1 MPYTVA
7 TSFDT
12 FYGNINLGGDHRDT
26 ANGRRDDI
34 VSKLN
39 RTFAIVD
46 AFSSGSIPKYTAL
59 RANAD
64 LDVMVVLNWTKHIK
78 DKTPTAVLQDVRNAL
93 AEWRNGV
100 RRNGQ
105 AVTLYYVTW
114 PNVDVVPVSRTDNPD
129 GTIMHYNVPDSNT
142 DTWIKSRPK
151 ALAAAIEA
159 KSTECGYNFRRI
171 IKMIKHW
178 NRVHSNYLRSYHIEV
193 LALQVFS
200 GNLDDTPWQIFQFF
214 EKARPLLKGLLWYD
228 TGFADDYLSVTD
240 REQVLRRFDTAIE
253 KSRLAWHYTYGDKS
267 DHKSAI
273 EVWKQI
279 FGDQFPGYG

>member
-1 MPYTVA
+1 MPYTIA
-7 TSFDT
+7 TSFET
-12 FYGNINLGGDHRDT
+12 FYENINLGGDHRDT

-39 RTFAIVD
+39 KKFAIVD

-59 RANAD
+59 RAHAD
-64 LDVMVVLNWTKHIK
+64 LDVIVVLNWTKHIK
-78 DKTPTAVLQDVRNAL
+78 DKTPTNVLQDVRNAL

-105 AVTLYYVTW
+105 AVTLRYATW

-129 GTIMHYNVPDSNT
+129 GTVMHYNVPDSNT
-142 DTWIKSRPK
+142 NTWIKSRPK
-151 ALAAAIEA
+151 ALAATIEA
-159 KSTECGYNFRRI
+159 KSTECGSNFRRI

-178 NRVHSNYLRSYHIEV
+178 NHVHGNYLRSYHIEV

-214 EKARPLLKGLLWYD
+214 DKARPLLTGLLWYD
-228 TGFADDYLSVTD
+228 MGFADDYLSVTD

-253 KSRLAWHYTYGDKS
+253 KSRQAWHYGYKS

-273 EVWKQI
+273 ETWKKI
-279 FGDQFPGYG
+279 FGEQFPGYG